1 MVKKICGPVEKGT
14 FERIFV
20 PEGGGML
27 THRSLL
33 SMGNVLVL
41 YFNLFILDDDGDPP
55 VDVQLC
61 LSSYF
66 AADRPLLLA
75 YEGLRSIFRDQTFF
89 LARCEGCKIIGLK
102 VSYHRTNDNRN

>member
-1 MVKKICGPVEKGT
+1 
-14 FERIFV
+14 
-20 PEGGGML
+20 ML

-75 YEGLRSIFRDQTFF
+75 YEGLRSIFRYQTFF
-89 LARCEGCKIIGLK
+89 SKMRGPQNDWDLGL
-102 VSYHRTNDNRN
+102 VPSNERLSQLSSLV